1 MTLVVI
7 TSGTSWTPPADCA
20 SLNWVDCIGSG
31 SAGSISGTSVRG
43 GAGGAWARK
52 NSVPVTP
59 GVPIAIS
66 LGVNQDTVFGG
77 TVLTSCICGAAKA
90 VGPVGGQAANCVGD
104 LAYSGGDG
112 NTTFGGAGG
121 AAGPYGPGDDGAGYA
136 GGAGDA
142 GYGGGASPVNTAGK
156 DGTEYDGVHGS
167 GGGAGGRNNAGVGM
181 AGGLYGGGGGGR
193 PSGAPFGA
201 GRQGLIVIN
210 YTPTANAVLAVT
222 EGADTFAG
230 TAALKLPAALAVT
243 EGADTASCTL
253 SLQLLADLDAT
264 EEPDIA
270 SMSTGYVLFAVM
282 DAAEAPD
289 EAAGTIGLGWNL
301 DLAVT
306 EGADTAAGTL
316 SMTSIAA
323 MGAVEA
329 ADGFSSTAMIS
340 NSGTTP
346 VTSEAPYRGAD
357 YLDLISS
364 EHRGKRRFTSTIAAS
379 ISPEAALQGALADL
393 PGAFDLDTA
402 IGVQLD
408 AVGAWVGI
416 SRLIQIPL
424 ISVWFSFDIAGR
436 GFDEGIWKGPYD
448 PETGIYEL
456 DDDTYRK
463 LIRLQILVNNWDGLT
478 ESARAA
484 IVAFYASEGS
494 LPFVL
499 DNGNMSMTACIS
511 GARPPALMFA
521 IFAGRYVE
529 FKPAGVRLDT
539 VVPSEPGTAAFGF
552 DVENEYVGGFD
563 SASWPRD
570 ARDAMIEEL
579 SS

>member
-7 TSGTSWTPPADCA
+7 TSGTSWTPPSDCA
-20 SLNWVDCIGSG
+20 RLNWVDCIGAG
-31 SAGSISGTSVRG
+31 AAGSISGFSVRG
-43 GAGGAWARK
+43 GGGGAWARK

-59 GVPIAIS
+59 GVPVAIS
-66 LGVNQDTVFGG
+66 LGVNQDSVFGG

-90 VGPVGGQAANCVGD
+90 VGPIGGQASDCVGD
-104 LAYSGGDG
+104 SAYSGGNGD
-112 NTTFGGAGG
+112 TYFGGGGG
-121 AAGPYGPGDDGAGYA
+121 AAGPHGPGYNAAGYA

-142 GYGGGASPVNTAGK
+142 GYGGWAVPVNTSGNA
-156 DGTEYDGVHGS
+156 GTEYDGVHGS
-167 GGGAGGRNNAGVGM
+167 GSGAGGRNNSGVGM
-181 AGGLYGGGGGGR
+181 PGGFYGGGGGGR
-193 PSGAPFGA
+193 PGGAPFGA
-201 GRQGLIVIN
+201 GRQGLIVID
-210 YTPTANAVLAVT
+210 YTPTTTATMAAT

-230 TAALKLPAALAVT
+230 TAALKLPATLAVT
-243 EGADTASCTL
+243 EGADTASGTL
-253 SLQLLADLDAT
+253 SMKLLAAMDAT

-270 SMSTGYVLFAVM
+270 SMSTGYALFVLL
-282 DAAEAPD
+282 DATEDPD
-289 EAAGTIGLGWNL
+289 IAAGSLGLGWNL

-306 EGADTAAGTL
+306 EGEDTASGTL

-329 ADGFSSTAMIS
+329 PDGFSATALVA
-340 NSGTTP
+340 NSSTTP
-346 VTSEAPYRGAD
+346 VTTEAPYRGAD
-357 YLDLISS
+357 YLDLITS
-364 EHRGKRRFTSTIAAS
+364 EHRGKRRFTSTIAS
-379 ISPEAALQGALADL
+379 SVSPEAALQGALADL
-393 PGAFDLDTA
+393 PEAFDLDTS

-484 IVAFYASEGS
+484 IAAFYAADGS
-494 LPFVL
+494 FPFLL

-552 DVENEYVGGFD
+552 DVENDYVGGFD
-563 SASWPRD
+563 TASWPRD
-570 ARDAMIEEL
+570 AQDAMIEEL